1 MLEMTETEQKQVAI
15 EKYINLQ
22 RIKKYGTAEIEY
34 QDRIARAELQ
44 ILGISSEDLTLEKE
58 A

>member
-1 MLEMTETEQKQVAI
+1 MLDMTETEQKQVAI

-22 RIKKYGTAEIEY
+22 RIKKYGSAEIEY
-34 QDRIARAELQ
+34 QDRIAKAELQ